1 MVVCVV
7 AIGLWDHSGDIEY
20 ASHLVLIP
28 LYTMAIFALQEMYGY
43 LHPQMEF
50 FMMRKVLRFIY
61 NVILTIMFWLS
72 VWFIVVLFLWMILGC
87 VVNPDK
93 MASYAVTAGAVLGVA
108 TSSYAT
114 FKAQQAKVINLV
126 KDQIVQLLE
135 EGISGNEH
143 PAAYPTCPLRSVYI
157 F

>member
-1 MVVCVV
+1 MGHSWITRTFVSSVIMTILLLLQGFIMVVCVV

-28 LYTMAIFALQEMYGY
+28 LYTMATFALQEMYGY

-72 VWFIVVLFLWMILGC
+72 VWWLWKEGTRGTVLNIQEWCNG
-87 VVNPDK
+87 
-93 MASYAVTAGAVLGVA
+93 
-108 TSSYAT
+108 
-114 FKAQQAKVINLV
+114 
-126 KDQIVQLLE
+126 
-135 EGISGNEH
+135 
-143 PAAYPTCPLRSVYI
+143 
-157 F
+157 